1 MVEGTRTGP
10 LCRCLDHALEPTG
23 RQPPTSAHD
32 SPQCRGIAEQ
42 TVALE
47 QGMNPSV
54 SVGRRADPRKPA
66 GCRVHLRPPHQT
78 PAPDCRRSYHPLR
91 SLPRARHATVTEH
104 PAVLPLT
111 VHPLGSCE
119 SLAREGVFFT
129 TSTSKAFRPSARSS
143 SSTRFCNP
151 STWLFGISSP
161 SFGS

>member
-10 LCRCLDHALEPTG
+10 SCRCLDHALEPTG

-32 SPQCRGIAEQ
+32 SPHCRGIAEQ

-78 PAPDCRRSYHPLR
+78 PTPDCRRSYHPLR

-111 VHPLGSCE
+111 VHPFGSCE
-119 SLAREGVFFT
+119 SLVREGVFYHFHLQGLP
-129 TSTSKAFRPSARSS
+129 SQRPFKLLDPLLQPQYMALRD
-143 SSTRFCNP
+143 
-151 STWLFGISSP
+151 
-161 SFGS
+161 